1 MKTLKEIQEN
11 ARKTFDD
18 VAKEYTTRTNN
29 SPNTFLKRRTGTLYK
44 SIRVLKTFEDA
55 SNVKFDLTSVR
66 YGVFQNLG
74 FTHWRSKKFIIRP
87 FGTEA
92 SKDKRVVNAFKEI
105 QDKMVEVAVMDLLK
119 EQLGKYGLG
128 PKISPN
134 SSTKRYSY

>member
-11 ARKTFDD
+11 ARKTFED

-74 FTHWRSKKFIIRP
+74 FKHWRKKETIIRP
-87 FGTEA
+87 FATEA
-92 SKDKRVVNAFKEI
+92 SKDKRVVNAFKQI
-105 QDKMVEVAVMDLLK
+105 QDKMVNVLVQDLVREKLQIGRVGFNK
-119 EQLGKYGLG
+119 KGYD
-128 PKISPN
+128 
-134 SSTKRYSY
+134 YSFTL